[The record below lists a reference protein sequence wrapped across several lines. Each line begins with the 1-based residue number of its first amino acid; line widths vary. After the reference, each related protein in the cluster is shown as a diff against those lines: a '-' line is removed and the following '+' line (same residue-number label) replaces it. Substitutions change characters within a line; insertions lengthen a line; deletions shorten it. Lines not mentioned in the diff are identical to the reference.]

1 MAVEPLVLDDDFV
14 PLTGAGRTAPS
25 LALLVRPRSAAEAAG
40 AVVRRGPRGAV
51 ARGRGRSGGDAAQNA
66 GGTVLDLAALD
77 RIRGLDG
84 AARLVVCE
92 AGVELGALAR
102 ALLPLGLHP
111 RAGAGPWTVGGAIA
125 SGYGTGVAALE
136 LLCADGESRT
146 VRRGEPLF
154 DATVG
159 GLGLTGVVLSATL
172 AVRPVETAYLRER
185 TARFRDVDALLAHWT
200 GGGAPREPY
209 ARARVG
215 LAGRGRAVLAT
226 AAPVPYAGLPRGHRA
241 RRAPLAP
248 PAFAGLPAFPGV
260 GSLLGAGSLPGAG
273 TGGLRP
279 LPGLVRARVLPA
291 YGPGSAGAFVRYRCA
306 VPEGREEA
314 LRGILAL
321 LAGRRSPARGARHA
335 RVERVYADGA
345 GPLAFP
351 VRGWCLTVDVPA
363 GARGLGRFLDV
374 LDERVAAAGGRV
386 CLAEDARLRPALL
399 PVMYPRL
406 AAFREL
412 RAALDPGSVFRSDLS
427 RRLGL

>member
-25 LALLVRPRSAAEAAG
+25 LALLARPRSAAEAAG
-40 AVVRRGPRGAV
+40 AVLRRGPRGAV

-66 GGTVLDLAALD
+66 GGTVLDLATLD

-84 AARLVVCE
+84 AAGLVVCE
-92 AGVELGALAR
+92 AGTELGALAR
-102 ALLPLGLHP
+102 ALLPLGLYP
-111 RAGAGPWTVGGAIA
+111 RTGAGPWTVGGAIA
-125 SGYGTGVAALE
+125 SGYGTGVVALE
-136 LLCADGESRT
+136 LLGADGESRT

-200 GGGAPREPY
+200 GAGAPREPY
-209 ARARVG
+209 ARARVEP
-215 LAGRGRAVLAT
+215 AGRGRAVLTT
-226 AAPVPYAGLPRGHRA
+226 AAPVPYAALPRGHRA

-248 PAFAGLPAFPGV
+248 PSFPVSSFLGVPA
-260 GSLLGAGSLPGAG
+260 LPG
-273 TGGLRP
+273 TRSGGLRP
-279 LPGLVRARVLPA
+279 LPGLARARVVPA
-291 YGPGSAGAFVRYRCA
+291 YGSGGAFVRYRCA

-321 LAGRRSPARGARHA
+321 LADRRSPVRGARHA
-335 RVERVYADGA
+335 RVERVHADGA

-351 VRGWCLTVDVPA
+351 VHGWCLTVDVPA

-406 AAFREL
+406 AAFQEL
-412 RAALDPGSVFRSDLS
+412 RASLDPGSAFRSDLS

>member
-25 LALLVRPRSAAEAAG
+25 LALLARPRSAAEAAG
-40 AVVRRGPRGAV
+40 AVLRPGPRGAV

-66 GGTVLDLAALD
+66 GGTVLDLTALD
-77 RIRGLDG
+77 RILGLDP
-84 AARLVVCE
+84 AAGLVVCE
-92 AGVELGALAR
+92 AGTELGALAR

-111 RAGAGPWTVGGAIA
+111 RTGAGGWTAGGAIA
-125 SGYGTGVAALE
+125 SGYGGGVVALE
-136 LLCADGESRT
+136 LLGADGESRT
-146 VRRGEPLF
+146 VRSGEPLF
-154 DATVG
+154 EATVG

-172 AVRPVETAYLRER
+172 ALRPVGTAFLRER
-185 TARFRDVDALLAHWT
+185 TFRFRDADALLAHWT

-209 ARARVG
+209 ARARVE
-215 LAGRGRAVLAT
+215 LTGRGRAVLTTAT
-226 AAPVPYAGLPRGHRA
+226 PVPYAGLPRGHRA
-241 RRAPLAP
+241 RRAPLAVP
-248 PAFAGLPAFPGV
+248 PAFPG
-260 GSLLGAGSLPGAG
+260 LW

-279 LPGLVRARVLPA
+279 LPGLARARVAPS
-291 YGPGSAGAFVRYRCA
+291 YGSGAGAAFVRYRCA

-314 LRGILAL
+314 LRGILGL

-351 VRGWCLTVDVPA
+351 VRGWCLGFDVPA
-363 GARGLGRFLDV
+363 GAPGLGRFLDV

-406 AAFREL
+406 DAFRGL
-412 RAALDPGSVFRSDLS
+412 RAAFDPRSVFRSDLS

>member
-25 LALLVRPRSAAEAAG
+25 LALLARPRSAAEAAG
-40 AVVRRGPRGAV
+40 AVLRRGPRGAV

-66 GGTVLDLAALD
+66 GGTVLELAALD
-77 RIRGLDG
+77 RIRGLD
-84 AARLVVCE
+84 AAAGLVVCE
-92 AGVELGALAR
+92 GGTELGAVAR

-111 RAGAGPWTVGGAIA
+111 RAGGGPWTVGGAIA
-125 SGYGTGVAALE
+125 SGYGAGVVALE
-136 LLCADGESRT
+136 LLGADGESRT

-172 AVRPVETAYLRER
+172 EARPVETAYLRER

-209 ARARVG
+209 ARARVE
-215 LAGRGRAVLAT
+215 LSGRGRAVLTT
-226 AAPVPYAGLPRGHRA
+226 AAPVPYAALPRGHRA
-241 RRAPLAP
+241 RRAPLA
-248 PAFAGLPAFPGV
+248 LPALPAVPG
-260 GSLLGAGSLPGAG
+260 PW

-279 LPGLVRARVLPA
+279 LPGLARARVA
-291 YGPGSAGAFVRYRCA
+291 GGPVSGLVGRAAFVRYRCA
-306 VPEGREEA
+306 LPEGREEE
-314 LRGILAL
+314 LRGLLAL

-335 RVERVYADGA
+335 RVERVREEGA

-351 VRGWCLTVDVPA
+351 VRGWCLGLDVPV
-363 GARGLGRFLDV
+363 GAPGLGRFLDV
-374 LDERVAAAGGRV
+374 LDARVAAAGGRV
-386 CLAEDARLRPALL
+386 CLADDARLRPALL
-399 PVMYPRL
+399 PVLYPRL
-406 AAFREL
+406 GAFRAL
-412 RAALDPGSVFRSDLS
+412 RAAVDPRSAFRSDLS

>member
-25 LALLVRPRSAAEAAG
+25 LALLARPRSAAEATG
-40 AVVRRGPRGAV
+40 AVLRRGPRGAV

-77 RIRGLDG
+77 RIRGLDQ
-84 AARLVVCE
+84 AAGLVVCE
-92 AGVELGALAR
+92 AGTELGALAR
-102 ALLPLGLHP
+102 ALLPLGLQP

-136 LLCADGESRT
+136 LLGADGESRT
-146 VRRGEPLF
+146 VRHGEPLF

-209 ARARVG
+209 ARARVE
-215 LAGRGRAVLAT
+215 LAGRGRAFLST

-241 RRAPLAP
+241 RRAPLA
-248 PAFAGLPAFPGV
+248 LPSFPGV
-260 GSLLGAGSLPGAG
+260 GA
-273 TGGLRP
+273 GGLRP
-279 LPGLVRARVLPA
+279 LPGLARARVLPA
-291 YGPGSAGAFVRYRCA
+291 YGSGFGPGAAFVRYRCA

-345 GPLAFP
+345 GPLAFR
-351 VRGWCLTVDVPA
+351 VRGWCLGLDVPA
-363 GARGLGRFLDV
+363 GAPGLGRFLDV

-406 AAFREL
+406 AAFRGL